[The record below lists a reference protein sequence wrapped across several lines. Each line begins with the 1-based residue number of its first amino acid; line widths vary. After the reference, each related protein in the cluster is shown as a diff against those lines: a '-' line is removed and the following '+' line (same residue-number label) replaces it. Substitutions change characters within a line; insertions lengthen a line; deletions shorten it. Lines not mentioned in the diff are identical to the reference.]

1 MAQPHKGH
9 DEVLFMHFLPRRQG
23 HDAFLDSCPRALF
36 QVALLTGML
45 CGISS
50 TVTGRI
56 RVCLVATVLA
66 PLQVGVMTEETFQGR
81 ADRLERRCA
90 LFAPP
95 ATPEACSLKVTPDS
109 TAR

>member
-1 MAQPHKGH
+1 M
-9 DEVLFMHFLPRRQG
+9 R
-23 HDAFLDSCPRALF
+23 
-36 QVALLTGML
+36 
-45 CGISS
+45 
-50 TVTGRI
+50 
-56 RVCLVATVLA
+56 LVATVLA

-95 ATPEACSLKVTPDS
+95 ATPEASSLKGTPDS